1 MAAVAGARSRQAGR
15 PEGAAG
21 AERDSPCR
29 PLAPSTRTP
38 PHPGRFLQTRFLD
51 PLGITQQALA
61 KALGVSRRR
70 VNELIR
76 GHRAITPDTALR
88 LSVFFRT
95 DPLFW
100 LSLQAAWDAHEARR
114 KLRARRAAAAAT
126 AADDS

>member
-1 MAAVAGARSRQAGR
+1 MAAVVGDKGRQSGR
-15 PEGAAG
+15 PEAAAG
-21 AERDSPCR
+21 AGRESPCR

-38 PHPGRFLQTRFLD
+38 PHPGWFLETRFLD

-61 KALGVSRRR
+61 RALGVSRRR

-88 LSVFFRT
+88 LSIFFHT

-100 LSLQAAWDAHEARR
+100 LALQAAWDAHEARR
-114 KLRARRAAAAAT
+114 ALRGRPARAGRAVP
-126 AADDS
+126 